1 MNYHLQLYTEMA
13 LQSIR
18 YTPGQLEILDQLLLP
33 VHSKYVNVKGVED
46 GWRVINKMQ
55 VSRIEQLAHCI
66 HQKDVLL
73 VTAFSAVWSI
83 WLGKHRVDDCSCD
96 QQNAALIAH

>member
-1 MNYHLQLYTEMA
+1 MQIAVATLFLFKNYLIVNQRFFFFLELKHKIKMA

-33 VHSKYVNVKGVED
+33 VQSKYVNVKGVED

-55 VSRIEQLAHCI
+55 VSGLICI
-66 HQKDVLL
+66 LHK
-73 VTAFSAVWSI
+73 
-83 WLGKHRVDDCSCD
+83 
-96 QQNAALIAH
+96 

>member
-1 MNYHLQLYTEMA
+1 MA

-33 VHSKYVNVKGVED
+33 VHSKYLHVKGVED

-55 VSRIEQLAHCI
+55 VSG
-66 HQKDVLL
+66 
-73 VTAFSAVWSI
+73 SAVQV
-83 WLGKHRVDDCSCD
+83 KRAV
-96 QQNAALIAH
+96 

>member
-1 MNYHLQLYTEMA
+1 MA

-33 VHSKYVNVKGVED
+33 VQSKYVNVKGVED

-55 VSRIEQLAHCI
+55 VSGQQL
-66 HQKDVLL
+66 
-73 VTAFSAVWSI
+73 
-83 WLGKHRVDDCSCD
+83 
-96 QQNAALIAH
+96 